1 MNKKILPILPQIER
15 RLGDND
21 IIAFKIGK
29 TSNTDERFLDD
40 DYNAYDYAIV
50 VAMSN
55 DSTDISILEA
65 DMIQYFSTH
74 LTLKYKCENKKG
86 GSAGNPD
93 ATSVYIVAKGR
104 TDTDDLSPQLKHL
117 MDKAELLDIKTI
129 EL

>member
-50 VAMSN
+50 VATSN
-55 DSTDISILEA
+55 DSTDISI
-65 DMIQYFSTH
+65 H
-74 LTLKYKCENKKG
+74 
-86 GSAGNPD
+86 
-93 ATSVYIVAKGR
+93 
-104 TDTDDLSPQLKHL
+104 
-117 MDKAELLDIKTI
+117 
-129 EL
+129 